1 MMRTIRLYGVLRQR
15 FGREYRLD
23 VISPADAIQALCQML
38 PGFERFLATAEE
50 RGLVFAVF
58 AGKRNLGEHDL
69 NLQGADET
77 DIRIAPIVAG
87 SKRGGLF
94 QVIVGVVLIVAGVFT
109 GGTSSAAG
117 LAMLGAGAGLAIG
130 GVMQMLSPTQGQ
142 VRGREEEGNAASYG
156 FGGAIS
162 TIAQGNPWPR
172 LYGEREIGG
181 AVGSAGIYAQ
191 DQV

>member
-1 MMRTIRLYGVLRQR
+1 MMRTIRLYGLLRQR

-69 NLQGADET
+69 SLQGADET

-87 SKRGGLF
+87 SKRGGMRP
-94 QVIVGVVLIVAGVFT
+94 V
-109 GGTSSAAG
+109 
-117 LAMLGAGAGLAIG
+117 
-130 GVMQMLSPTQGQ
+130 
-142 VRGREEEGNAASYG
+142 
-156 FGGAIS
+156 
-162 TIAQGNPWPR
+162 
-172 LYGEREIGG
+172 
-181 AVGSAGIYAQ
+181 
-191 DQV
+191 